1 MITWPRSFCFHDKL
15 INWQLKSKVLI
26 HMYSKI
32 GTGDNEHVFKPNSII
47 RGPSQLGSLIS
58 WTKGVSC
65 SGFHMTEEVQLIA
78 DQTYRKITQW
88 SDLKLLLSLIPFRHI
103 FSWHLTLVEIF
114 NYAKPR
120 TTDGNWFLHSICYQ
134 YIIKYEYSYVS
145 FPLCKC
151 HILKCKYC
159 APRCTSGA
167 PATYHA
173 LLSTLSYKGIC
184 VQSAT
189 P

>member
-1 MITWPRSFCFHDKL
+1 MSMCLNLTPSFGGWVNWDLWSPR
-15 INWQLKSKVLI
+15 
-26 HMYSKI
+26 
-32 GTGDNEHVFKPNSII
+32 
-47 RGPSQLGSLIS
+47 R
-58 WTKGVSC
+58 KGASC
-65 SGFHMTEEVQLIA
+65 SGFHMTEEAQPIA

-88 SDLKLLLSLIPFRHI
+88 RDLKLLLSLIPFRHI

-114 NYAKPR
+114 NYAKAR

-145 FPLCKC
+145 FPLFKC